1 MITSPQNDK
10 LKEIRRLQR
19 HPEDRFVAE
28 GEDLVAAAEQA
39 GWPAV
44 YRLEAGVDVDPAL
57 LDAVSGLGSGTR
69 ILGVYERRYTAPAGP
84 LCVALW
90 GVRDPGNVGAVLR
103 SALAFGAASVALGPD
118 CADPFGPKAVRASMG
133 AIFKLPVARVDDPA
147 DLPGVLI
154 GLAARTGAALTG
166 PLDGPVTILVGAE
179 RTGLPDDVLAACD
192 AVAHIPIAS
201 ESLNAAMAA
210 TVALYEVTR
219 GRAPATA
226 GPAST
231 ADTHATADTHT
242 TADTPT
248 TADTRTTA
256 DPGAAAATAGQDPTP
271 DARTT
276 ADPGAV
282 ADVLAESS
290 PPASNARIARVGAS

>member
-19 HPEDRFVAE
+19 HPADRFVAE

-69 ILGVYERRYTAPAGP
+69 VLGVYERRYAAPAGP

-103 SALAFGAASVALGPD
+103 SALAFG
-118 CADPFGPKAVRASMG
+118 G
-133 AIFKLPVARVDDPA
+133 AIFALPVARVDDPTE
-147 DLPGVLI
+147 LPGAKI
-154 GLAARTGAALTG
+154 GLAARTGAPLTG

-179 RTGLPDDVLAACD
+179 RTG
-192 AVAHIPIAS
+192 
-201 ESLNAAMAA
+201 
-210 TVALYEVTR
+210 
-219 GRAPATA
+219 
-226 GPAST
+226 
-231 ADTHATADTHT
+231 
-242 TADTPT
+242 
-248 TADTRTTA
+248 
-256 DPGAAAATAGQDPTP
+256 
-271 DARTT
+271 
-276 ADPGAV
+276 
-282 ADVLAESS
+282 
-290 PPASNARIARVGAS
+290 